1 LAHLATG
8 DLLRAAVRDGTELG
22 REAKRYMDAGDLVPD
37 PVVVGMIRER
47 LDAGAA
53 SGFLLDGFPRT
64 VGQARALDDMLN
76 ELGAPLDAAI
86 ALDVDREELVRRLAG
101 RRLCRKCGRSFHEAS
116 APPERDPVCPA
127 GDGHDLYQR
136 DDDRPE
142 TVLERLRV
150 YDEETAPLIDFYRDR
165 GILREVDG
173 GRSPEE
179 VHDQI
184 IASLPTASA

>member
-1 LAHLATG
+1 
-8 DLLRAAVRDGTELG
+8 
-22 REAKRYMDAGDLVPD
+22 
-37 PVVVGMIRER
+37 MIRER

-64 VGQARALDDMLN
+64 VGQALALDDTLN
-76 ELGAPLDAAI
+76 ELGAPLDAVI
-86 ALDVDREELVRRLAG
+86 ALDVDREDLVRRLAG
-101 RRLCRKCGRSFHEAS
+101 RWLCRKCGRSFHQVS
-116 APPERDPVCPA
+116 APPERDPVCPG
-127 GDGHDLYQR
+127 GDGHDLHQR
-136 DDDRPE
+136 EDDRPE

-184 IASLPTASA
+184 IASLPPACT